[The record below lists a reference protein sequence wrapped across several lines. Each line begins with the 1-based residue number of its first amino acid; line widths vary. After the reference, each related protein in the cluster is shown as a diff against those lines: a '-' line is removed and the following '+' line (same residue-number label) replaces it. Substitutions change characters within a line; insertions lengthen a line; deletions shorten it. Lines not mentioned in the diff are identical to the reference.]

1 MIKPH
6 LTFLIIR
13 PLTGLLKLLEIAA
26 VSWGLVIGM
35 YIPLAGQPAID
46 ISVRPDSLTV
56 GDKFLYIN
64 EIEIPEGM
72 EIRPVPPGDLLGDA
86 TVISEIERLKEPSE
100 NKASYACTLA
110 VYKIGDFEIPSFTFA
125 VTDSSGNTEEI
136 TGNSYNLTIYT
147 VLPPD
152 TSSAVTG
159 DIADIREPYR
169 IPGPVWPYIVIP
181 IALALLIFGA
191 YKLYHR
197 SQGEQAIPQAP
208 PRPPWEIAFESLDS
222 LKSDR
227 HYDFGRIKQ
236 YYFELSLIVREY
248 LERRYSFPAVEQ
260 TTYELEFSGRVKI
273 VGEKFYNK
281 LFEFFN
287 RADMAKFAKGRP
299 PRNDAASD
307 LALAYELVR
316 ETIPVIAEPEDKET
330 KSIEAMA

>member
-13 PLTGLLKLLEIAA
+13 PLTGLLKLLEITA

-35 YIPLAGQPAID
+35 YIPVSGNPVID
-46 ISVRPDSLTV
+46 ISIRPDSLTV

-72 EIRPVPPGDLLGDA
+72 EINPVPLGDQLGNA
-86 TVISEIERLKEPSE
+86 TVISGIERIKEPLE
-100 NKASYACTLA
+100 NKVSYACTLA
-110 VYKIGDFEIPSFTFA
+110 VYKTGDFEIPSFTF
-125 VTDSSGNTEEI
+125 VMTDSSGNTEEI
-136 TGNSYNLTIYT
+136 TGNSYNLTVYT

-169 IPGPVWPYIVIP
+169 IPGPIWPYIVIP

-191 YKLYHR
+191 YKLYNR
-197 SQGEQAIPQAP
+197 AQREQAIPQAP
-208 PRPPWEIAFESLDS
+208 QRSPWEIAFESLDS

-248 LERRYSFPAVEQ
+248 LERRYEFPAVEQ
-260 TTYELEFSGRVKI
+260 TTYELDSGGRVKV

-287 RADMAKFAKGRP
+287 RADMAKFAKGKP
-299 PRNDAASD
+299 PRHDADSD

-316 ETIPVIAEPEDKET
+316 ETIPVITESEYKESKSMEPVV
-330 KSIEAMA
+330 